1 MKRPLELQIK
11 DSAFDPDVPDRG
23 KDQRILIRQT
33 NGRTLYRIFIY
44 LDGPD
49 LPFVQAVT
57 YFLHPTFKPSQR
69 TVSRTPRNPTCK
81 LELWTWG
88 IFEISARVIDKSGD
102 TFPLTHTL
110 EYEREISQKGVAFS
124 TAPAG

>member
-1 MKRPLELQIK
+1 MKRQLQLQIK
-11 DSAFDPDVPDRG
+11 DSAFDPDIPDRS

-33 NGRTLYRIFIY
+33 NGRTLYRVFLY

-49 LPFVQAVT
+49 LPFVQSVT
-57 YFLHPTFKPSQR
+57 YFLHPTFNPSQLS
-69 TVSRTPRNPTCK
+69 VSRTPRNPTCK
-81 LELWTWG
+81 LEIWTWG

-102 TFPLTHTL
+102 TIQLTHPL

-124 TAPAG
+124 TA